1 METAIRWSPSSTTS
15 EQRFLLADV
24 NSRTIKICK
33 VDYYNGKD
41 FRYETLSTA
50 RKVPQ
55 FCAFDW
61 SSKDEDVV
69 AVGQWSGETTVLR
82 IGDRPQ
88 ALHLIIKHKR
98 LCNAVAFNTAGLLA
112 TGLERVRNDFCLNV
126 WNVGQRLLTSA
137 SPNLES
143 DTSPGE
149 PLRKLA
155 SSEAITSIKFFNS
168 QPETL
173 ISGVKGACV
182 RIYDLRDSIGNAS
195 LQFQTSCVH
204 NIAID
209 SLDENYFAS
218 AGPPKDTT
226 VQIWDRRWGPI
237 STATH
242 LGSSGV
248 YQAQHC
254 PILELKKAFDSPKN
268 LVKPSIWSLRYCK
281 GKRGCLGVL
290 ASTGD
295 FKIFETER
303 EYTSSYEDLKDRE
316 GSTVDRSLPYA
327 QGIYVRR
334 AHHIEYAY
342 DDAERGRQEN
352 KRVVSFDFTNLA
364 GSSGR
369 PCAITLRVDQNIDIY
384 ELKGPPPA
392 LTLSPIGGL
401 IASKKVNGFSSAV
414 SPDAKVSPSS
424 IVRAFNSHSD
434 GKISDTLKAIR
445 AQIVEGRQA
454 DQSQPV
460 VSLRDSSKKRLGNG
474 DRELSLSSREAHE
487 RLHDTGETNVNLAL
501 EDALSFF
508 DITRRRCAEG
518 YLFDCKKNAVIVTEN
533 PWLQEMWLW
542 IDRRLLTCF
551 VGSLAYSV

>member
-24 NSRTIKICK
+24 NSRTIRICK

-55 FCAFDW
+55 FRAFDW
-61 SSKDEDVV
+61 SSKDEEVV
-69 AVGQWSGETTVLR
+69 AVGQLSGETTVLR

-88 ALHLIIKHKR
+88 ALHLIIKHQR
-98 LCNAVAFNTAGLLA
+98 LCNAVAFNSAGLLA

-126 WNVGQRLLTSA
+126 WNVSQRLLTSA

-143 DTSPGE
+143 DTPPGE

-242 LGSSGV
+242 LGSGGM

-268 LVKPSIWSLRYCK
+268 LVKPSVWSLRYCK
-281 GKRGCLGVL
+281 GQRGCLGVL

-303 EYTSSYEDLKDRE
+303 EYTVGNEHLKGRE
-316 GSTVDRSLPYA
+316 EFAVERSLPYP
-327 QGIYVRR
+327 QGIYIRR
-334 AHHIEYAY
+334 THHIEYAY

-352 KRVVSFDFTNLA
+352 KRIVSFDFTNLA

-369 PCAITLRVDQNIDIY
+369 PCAITLRGNQNIDIY

-401 IASKKVNGFSSAV
+401 IASKTVNGFSSTI
-414 SPDAKVSPSS
+414 SPDANVSPST

-434 GKISDTLKAIR
+434 GRISDTLKAIR
-445 AQIVEGRQA
+445 AQLAKARPA
-454 DQSQPV
+454 DQSQPAAT
-460 VSLRDSSKKRLGNG
+460 LRDCSKKRLGNA
-474 DRELSLSSREAHE
+474 DQERSLSSREAHE
-487 RLHDTGETNVNLAL
+487 RLYETRLITVNLGL

-518 YLFDCKKNAVIVTEN
+518 YLFDCKKNADIVTED

-542 IDRRLLTCF
+542 IDRRLFTGCLGF
-551 VGSLAYSV
+551 LAYPI